1 MKKFIV
7 NLLNE
12 KFKKLNKKFI
22 SKFLFVGI
30 INSIAGYLIGIFSFE
45 LFYNIYGIIFVG
57 FVSNIASIFFSF
69 LNYKFFIFKT
79 PFDQFINEISKSFL
93 LYGFIFVINIFFL
106 YICIEI
112 FKLNIYISQ
121 FIVILA
127 SILLSILGQFLFVFK
142 KN

>member
-1 MKKFIV
+1 MKKFIE
-7 NLLNE
+7 NLLN
-12 KFKKLNKKFI
+12 KKLNNKFI
-22 SKFLFVGI
+22 SKFLFAGI
-30 INSIAGYLIGIFSFE
+30 INSIAGYSIGILSFE
-45 LFYNIYGIIFVG
+45 LFYRLYGIIFVG
-57 FVSNIASIFFSF
+57 FVSNIASILFSF

-79 PFDQFINEISKSFL
+79 PFNQFINEISKSFL

-121 FIVILA
+121 FIVISS

>member
-1 MKKFIV
+1 MKKFIE
-7 NLLNE
+7 NLLN
-12 KFKKLNKKFI
+12 KKLNNKFI
-22 SKFLFVGI
+22 SKFLLAGI
-30 INSIAGYLIGIFSFE
+30 INSIAGYSIGILSFE
-45 LFYNIYGIIFVG
+45 LFYNLYGIIFVG
-57 FVSNIASIFFSF
+57 FVSNISSILFSF

-79 PFDQFINEISKSFL
+79 PFNQFIKEMSKSFL
-93 LYGFIFVINIFFL
+93 LYGIIFVINIFFL

-121 FIVILA
+121 FMVISF

>member
-1 MKKFIV
+1 MKKFIE
-7 NLLNE
+7 NLLN
-12 KFKKLNKKFI
+12 KKLNNRFI
-22 SKFLFVGI
+22 FKFLFAGI
-30 INSIAGYLIGIFSFE
+30 VNSIAGYSIGILSFK
-45 LFYNIYGIIFVG
+45 LFYTLYGIVFVG
-57 FVSNIASIFFSF
+57 LVSNIVSILFSYF
-69 LNYKFFIFKT
+69 NYKFFIFKT
-79 PFDQFINEISKSFL
+79 PFNQFINEISKSFL

-121 FIVILA
+121 FMVISF

>member
-1 MKKFIV
+1 MKKFIE
-7 NLLNE
+7 NLLN
-12 KFKKLNKKFI
+12 KKLNNKFI
-22 SKFLFVGI
+22 SKFLLAGI
-30 INSIAGYLIGIFSFE
+30 INSIAGYSIGILSFE
-45 LFYNIYGIIFVG
+45 LFYNLYGIIFVG
-57 FVSNIASIFFSF
+57 FVSNIASILFSF

-79 PFDQFINEISKSFL
+79 PFNQFIKEISKSFL

-121 FIVILA
+121 FIVISS

>member
-1 MKKFIV
+1 MNERFIIRSLSPMETIGGCIV
-7 NLLNE
+7 LDPKPLF
-12 KFKKLNKKFI
+12 KGKKLKEWVNVLDQEPIKRF
-22 SKFLFVGI
+22 
-30 INSIAGYLIGIFSFE
+30 N
-45 LFYNIYGIIFVG
+45 
-57 FVSNIASIFFSF
+57 
-69 LNYKFFIFKT
+69 
-79 PFDQFINEISKSFL
+79 QFINEISKSFL

-121 FIVILA
+121 FMVISF

>member
-1 MKKFIV
+1 MKKFIE
-7 NLLNE
+7 NLLN
-12 KFKKLNKKFI
+12 KKLNNKFI
-22 SKFLFVGI
+22 SKFLLAGI
-30 INSIAGYLIGIFSFE
+30 INSIAGYSIGILSFE
-45 LFYNIYGIIFVG
+45 LFYNLYGIIFVG
-57 FVSNIASIFFSF
+57 FVSNISSILFSF

-79 PFDQFINEISKSFL
+79 PFNQFIKEMSKSFL
-93 LYGFIFVINIFFL
+93 LYGIIFVINIFFL

-121 FIVILA
+121 FIVISS

>member
-1 MKKFIV
+1 MKKFIE
-7 NLLNE
+7 NLLN
-12 KFKKLNKKFI
+12 KKLNNKFI
-22 SKFLFVGI
+22 SKFLLAGI
-30 INSIAGYLIGIFSFE
+30 INSIAGYSIGILSFE
-45 LFYNIYGIIFVG
+45 LFYNLYGIIFVG
-57 FVSNIASIFFSF
+57 FVSNIASILFSF

-79 PFDQFINEISKSFL
+79 PFNQFINEISKSFL

-106 YICIEI
+106 YMCIEI

-121 FIVILA
+121 FIVISS

>member
-1 MKKFIV
+1 MKKFIE
-7 NLLNE
+7 NLLN
-12 KFKKLNKKFI
+12 KKLNNKFI
-22 SKFLFVGI
+22 SKFLLAGI
-30 INSIAGYLIGIFSFE
+30 INSIAGYSIGILSFE
-45 LFYNIYGIIFVG
+45 LFYNLYGIIFVG
-57 FVSNIASIFFSF
+57 FVSNISSILFSF

-79 PFDQFINEISKSFL
+79 PFNQFIKEISKSFL

-121 FIVILA
+121 FIVISS